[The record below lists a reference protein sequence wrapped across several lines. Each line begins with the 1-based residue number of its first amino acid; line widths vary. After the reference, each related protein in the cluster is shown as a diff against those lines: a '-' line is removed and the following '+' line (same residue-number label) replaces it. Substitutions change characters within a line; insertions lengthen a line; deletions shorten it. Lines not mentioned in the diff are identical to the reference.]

1 MNWPIQT
8 WKVGVKKWYQDIA
21 ELLNAGIDVY
31 TTVNVQHME
40 GLNEVI
46 ENITKSRVQETV
58 PDYIFERADKIKLID
73 IEPDELL
80 RRFEAEKYIAPNVR
94 NRLCAISFH
103 IRLCGCCAKLLCA
116 ARQIKLPGCGKGAA
130 MVTAMFLRS
139 NLP

>member
-46 ENITKSRVQETV
+46 ENITKIRVQETV

-80 RRFEAEKYIAPNVR
+80 RRFEAEKVYRPERAEPAMR
-94 NRLCAISFH
+94 NFFSH
-103 IRLCGCCAKLLCA
+103 
-116 ARQIKLPGCGKGAA
+116 
-130 MVTAMFLRS
+130 
-139 NLP
+139 